1 MIRNLIVAGALVAA
15 MTAPA
20 FADPIEGTWK
30 TQAGDNALITSCSN
44 AFCIKLTSGEYSG
57 KSIGKMKAA
66 GGGNYV
72 GSITKPSNGK
82 TYSGSGRL
90 SGSKLK
96 MTGCVLKILCESQTW
111 TKM

>member
-1 MIRNLIVAGALVAA
+1 MIGKLITAGALVAA

-20 FADPIEGTWK
+20 LADPIEGAWK
-30 TQAGDNALITSCSN
+30 TQAGDNAMISSCGGS
-44 AFCIKLTSGEYSG
+44 FCIKLTSGEYAG
-57 KSIGKMKAA
+57 TSIGKMKATSS
-66 GGGNYV
+66 GNYA

-82 TYSGSGRL
+82 TYSGSGKL

-111 TKM
+111 NKL